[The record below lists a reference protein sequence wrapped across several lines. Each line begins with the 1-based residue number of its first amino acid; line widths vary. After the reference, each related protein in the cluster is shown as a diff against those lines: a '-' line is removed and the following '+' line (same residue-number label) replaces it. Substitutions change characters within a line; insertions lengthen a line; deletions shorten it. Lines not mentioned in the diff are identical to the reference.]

1 MNNRSSKFEV
11 IDAHGNIT
19 EYSDAGVR
27 EYLRAIGA
35 KGGRALKGTQAA
47 IDRAR
52 KGGLACQAKRK
63 ENL

>member
-11 IDAHGNIT
+11 IADGNIT